1 MKKNKFLLTL
11 SIPTYNR
18 ADKLERLLG
27 IIDDGSNFISNDV
40 NVYVSNNASTDNTK
54 EVLQKYKI
62 IFKNKGI
69 NFSYVNHVKSIGMGG
84 NFINVYTEP
93 RSDYIW
99 WCSDDDII
107 FTELIPELL
116 GILKVNRPSVLN
128 MGFLQPPY
136 TIENPRYQTE
146 DFGFYQDK
154 ESIVKMIST
163 KLTAFIVRRKT
174 KLNIDYEF
182 IKKSYWSHVYIALDL
197 IFSDGGYFIYSKN
210 IARCDD
216 QYLDIRYP
224 PDALFELK
232 EVLHNM
238 YSKYDINDSQI
249 NLFNKLDT
257 VLVNLQFLKLHYTK
271 EAVLDSKIINLI
283 KIKLFKLLF
292 FQFQILRPKYFRG
305 VLSFFYH
312 ILKRFLCKK

>member
-1 MKKNKFLLTL
+1 MKNKFLLTL

-18 ADKLERLLG
+18 ANKLDRLLG
-27 IIDDGSNFISNDV
+27 IIDNGSNFITNDV

-54 EVLQKYKI
+54 EVIDKYKI

-69 NFSYVNHVKSIGMGG
+69 SFSYVNHVKSIGMGG
-84 NFINVYTEP
+84 NFINVYTKP

-116 GILKVNRPSVLN
+116 DILKANTPSVLN
-128 MGFLQPPY
+128 AGFLQPPY
-136 TIENPRYQTE
+136 TIENSRYQTE
-146 DFGFYQDK
+146 DLGFYNDK

-163 KLTAFIVRRKT
+163 KLTALIVRRKV
-174 KLNIDYEF
+174 KLNIVYEL
-182 IKKSYWSHVYIALDL
+182 IKNSYWSHIYIALDL
-197 IFSDGGYFIYSKN
+197 IFSDGRYFIFPKN

-216 QYLDIRYP
+216 QYLNIRYP

-232 EVLHNM
+232 EVLHKM

-257 VLVNLQFLKLHYTK
+257 VLVNLHYLKLHYTK
-271 EAVLDSKIINLI
+271 EAVLSSKFVNQI

-292 FQFQILRPKYFRG
+292 FKLQIFRPKYFRG
-305 VLSFFYH
+305 ALSFIYH
-312 ILKRFLCKK
+312 ILKRFFCKK